1 MKRSSILTVLFIIG
15 VTALMFIPIGLSSVP
30 NYGGGASNS
39 DNSTSGEFV
48 TLTINGGTYDNKFDK
63 TILYVED
70 YTVGGQAIYYPL
82 HDTKQQ
88 TVTTVNGKPTVACGS
103 ATTFTVNPS
112 EGNELPAYTFKM
124 TLDSGTA
131 NGELLIRAKINNV
144 TTITTF
150 NKVSGLQWDVPQGVT
165 NVQIELLA
173 VVPSA
178 GVAEIPAD
186 PLVDAKFSFRA
197 VIEK

>member
-1 MKRSSILTVLFIIG
+1 MKRSSILTALFIIG

-39 DNSTSGEFV
+39 DNSTSGEFA
-48 TLTINGGTYDNKFDK
+48 TLTINGGKYDGTFDK

-70 YTVGGQAIYYPL
+70 YTVGGQATYYPL
-82 HDTKQQ
+82 NDSKKQ
-88 TVTTVNGKPTVACGS
+88 TLTTVNAKPAVLCGS
-103 ATTFTVNPS
+103 KTTFTVTPS
-112 EGNELPAYTFKM
+112 EGNVLPAYTFEM

-131 NGELLIRAKINNV
+131 NGEILVRATINSV
-144 TTITTF
+144 ETVTTF
-150 NKVSGLQWDVPQGVT
+150 NRVGGLQWNVPQGIST
-165 NVQIELLA
+165 VQIEIFA